1 MNTYK
6 VCVDDFEAAEQLDTG
21 VKKLIKEEGDDEG
34 YTLED
39 VVEYAL
45 DEAYENEEECV
56 NEAYEALLDCWNNSE
71 SEGEV
76 DEQLLE

>member
-1 MNTYK
+1 
-6 VCVDDFEAAEQLDTG
+6 
-21 VKKLIKEEGDDEG
+21 LIKEEGEEE

-45 DEAYENEEECV
+45 DEAYEHEEECV
-56 NEAYEALLDCWNNSE
+56 NEAYEALLDCWNYSE